1 LAGDGTLRFSLA
13 SPLQRQWTYVWT
25 VSLGMRAVEHVI
37 PAVARWPRGISF
49 VGYKGKPQEM
59 KSCFFL
65 FSISVFTSTNQLIH
79 ITMHFST
86 LLTSVALAASFVA
99 AHPGHDISQE
109 IREREIALRSL
120 PPNLA
125 HCAEKMRKRGITAE
139 AGKRRA
145 LLAKFAREER
155 GLNVGRQHGINPRI
169 ILAS

>member
-1 LAGDGTLRFSLA
+1 MACFTWHAPGRARYSRSA
-13 SPLQRQWTYVWT
+13 SWPGEQALWHIK
-25 VSLGMRAVEHVI
+25 VSLR
-37 PAVARWPRGISF
+37 
-49 VGYKGKPQEM
+49 KG
-59 KSCFFL
+59 SLVFL
-65 FSISVFTSTNQLIH
+65 FLTTISAFASSNQLIP

-86 LLTSVALAASFVA
+86 LFTSVALAASFVA

-125 HCAEKMRKRGITAE
+125 HCAEKMRKRGITAD

-155 GLNVGRQHGINPRI
+155 GLNVGKQQSINP
-169 ILAS
+169 ILTLKS